1 MIAFDDLKLP
11 KALLAALEEQQINT
25 PTAIQHKAIPSIL
38 SGRDVIGIAQTGT
51 GKTLTYLL
59 PLIRELKYSEQRAP
73 RALILVP
80 TRELATQVASE
91 IERLT
96 SRMFTRVLAVY
107 GGTNMNTQKK
117 AVHEG
122 CDILVGTP
130 GRVYDLGMTRILRFN
145 SIKKLVIDECDEMLN
160 LGFRPQIERIL
171 EQLPSKRQNLLF
183 SATITE
189 DVKILAQKYFAH
201 PEMIEAA
208 PTGTPLEQIRQVAY
222 AATNFLTK
230 YNYLHYFF
238 EQHRDARVFVFTRSK
253 RYADLVF
260 EKLNQDFPER
270 FGVIHSN
277 KSQNYRL
284 RMVADFKSENLQGLV
299 ATDLVARGIDIED
312 VTHVINFDIPEEP
325 EGYMHRIGRTGRKN
339 KEGTTI
345 SLVQDDQRDLF
356 SSIEQYMR
364 QTVPVE
370 DLPASVEQTTQ
381 LIPDEEAP
389 SIHDAPTVNPE
400 QHIIGEG
407 EKNAAPK
414 NEKKKVNYRP
424 HEKVKRKKFKRK
436 TKRNKS

>member
-1 MIAFDDLKLP
+1 MIAFDNLKLP
-11 KALLAALEEQQINT
+11 KPLLAALEEQQIHT

-59 PLIRELKYSEQRAP
+59 PLIRELKYSDQRAP

-91 IERLT
+91 IEELT
-96 SRMFTRVLAVY
+96 SHMFTRVLAVY

-117 AVHEG
+117 SVHEG

-160 LGFRPQIERIL
+160 LGFRPQIQRIID
-171 EQLPSKRQNLLF
+171 QLPTKRQNLLF

-189 DVKILAQKYFAH
+189 EVKLLAREYFAN

-208 PTGTPLEQIRQVAY
+208 PTGTPLEQIRQVVY
-222 AATNFLTK
+222 AASNFLTK
-230 YNYLHYFF
+230 YNFLRYFF
-238 EQHRDARVFVFTRSK
+238 EQHENARAFVFTRSK

-260 EKLNQDFPER
+260 EKLEQDFPNR

-277 KSQNYRL
+277 KSQNNRL
-284 RMVADFKSENLQGLV
+284 RMVADFKNGQLQGLI

-312 VTHVINFDIPEEP
+312 VSHVINFDIPEEP
-325 EGYMHRIGRTGRKN
+325 EGYMHRIGRTGRKTN
-339 KEGTTI
+339 EGTTI
-345 SLVQDDQRDLF
+345 SLIQGEQRHLF
-356 SSIEQYMR
+356 ASIEKYMN

-370 DLPASVEQTTQ
+370 NLPDPVEQTTQ

-389 SIHDAPTVNPE
+389 SIHDAPTVSPQ
-400 QHIIGEG
+400 QHVIGEG
-407 EKNAAPK
+407 EKNAQSK
-414 NEKKKVNYRP
+414 KDKKKINYRP

-436 TKRNKS
+436 TKRK